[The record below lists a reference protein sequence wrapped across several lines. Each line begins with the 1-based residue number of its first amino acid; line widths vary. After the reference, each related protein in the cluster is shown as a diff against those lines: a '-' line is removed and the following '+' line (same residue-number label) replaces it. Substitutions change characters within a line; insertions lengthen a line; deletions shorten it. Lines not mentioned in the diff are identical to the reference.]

1 MSNNSYEADYKN
13 IVRDV
18 LENGEWSDNR
28 TGIRTKSINGMM
40 LKSDLRE
47 GFPILTSS
55 KRGYK
60 YVAAELECFIKGIT
74 DKRMFQNR
82 NCHIWDEWCNPKK
95 VPYAHDE
102 ETKKRMMEEPDLGKV
117 YGYNWNNYEGSE
129 NKVIYISNDKFSH
142 IKLADLSLYTLTKD
156 DLNLQNILNKSE
168 HWRRFK
174 RSYNE
179 ECLVKIHEFWKY
191 AYEQKCLCEEWIDYD
206 TYIVDV
212 VQLPQFVAFI
222 REPYKY
228 KLTPQYY
235 KSEVYSKETCVFAA
249 NHQLLYNMSLNSE
262 TDKKDEDKIPVFALP
277 VNQLKEII
285 DTARKD
291 PSSRR
296 LLCNAWHPCLV
307 DEMSLTPCV
316 YAWQLI
322 INKESGYADLVYYQR
337 SADLLLGV
345 PANMSSYSML
355 LILLCKE
362 LGYTP
367 RYVSAMMSNVHIYE
381 NHIEGAKIL
390 LDREVFDLPEIE
402 LTRFESIYT
411 FEYTDFNLKNYKCG
425 EKINFDVAI

>member
-1 MSNNSYEADYKN
+1 M
-13 IVRDV
+13 
-18 LENGEWSDNR
+18 
-28 TGIRTKSINGMM
+28 
-40 LKSDLRE
+40 
-47 GFPILTSS
+47 
-55 KRGYK
+55 
-60 YVAAELECFIKGIT
+60 
-74 DKRMFQNR
+74 
-82 NCHIWDEWCNPKK
+82 
-95 VPYAHDE
+95 
-102 ETKKRMMEEPDLGKV
+102 
-117 YGYNWNNYEGSE
+117 
-129 NKVIYISNDKFSH
+129 
-142 IKLADLSLYTLTKD
+142 
-156 DLNLQNILNKSE
+156 
-168 HWRRFK
+168 
-174 RSYNE
+174 
-179 ECLVKIHEFWKY
+179 KIHEFWKY

-425 EKINFDVAI
+425 DKINFDVAV